1 MFTTATKTCQ
11 VRHSTAAAG
20 ATSSKSE
27 RVRNHLKIGLI
38 DVDGHN
44 FPNLALMRISAW
56 HKAQGDEVEWWW
68 TDFVH
73 YDIVYMSK
81 IFSSAYSPDIPE
93 PLNADKVIKG
103 GTGYCISLGPDGK
116 EHFDKRK
123 NNPLPPEIEKMFPDY
138 SIYPQFD
145 FAISMTSRGCPRGC
159 SFCHVAAKEG
169 RCSVK
174 VADVSDFWRPDI
186 GKKHIEV
193 LDPNITACREKR
205 DLFRQYRETN
215 ATICFNQGLDI
226 RLLNDADIDDINH
239 MRIKDLH
246 FAWDNPKDDL
256 EGKFR
261 EFAKGFRRKTNIGM
275 VYCLTNFNST
285 MEENL
290 HRIYV
295 LRDLGFDP
303 YVMVYDKPHAPQEI
317 RDLQRWCNNKIVFK
331 SCKRFEDYSRNK
343 G

>member
-1 MFTTATKTCQ
+1 M
-11 VRHSTAAAG
+11 
-20 ATSSKSE
+20 
-27 RVRNHLKIGLI
+27 KIGLI

-44 FPNLALMRISAW
+44 FPNLALMRISAY
-56 HKAQGDEVEWWW
+56 HKAMSDQVEWWW
-68 TDFVH
+68 SDFVH

-81 IFSSAYSPDIPE
+81 IFSDAYTKDVPE

-103 GTGYCISLGPDGK
+103 GTGYCISWVDGV
-116 EHFDKRK
+116 EVFDKAK
-123 NNPLPPEIEKMFPDY
+123 NEELPPEIEKMFPDY
-138 SIYPQFD
+138 SLYPQFD
-145 FAISMTSRGCPRGC
+145 FAVSMTSRGCPRGC

-174 VADVSDFWRPDI
+174 VADVSDFWC
-186 GKKHIEV
+186 GQKKIEV
-193 LDPNITACREKR
+193 LDPNITACRDKR

-215 ATICFNQGLDI
+215 AQIVFNQGLDI
-226 RLLNDADIDDINH
+226 RLLNDYDIADING

-261 EFAKGFRRKTNIGM
+261 NFASSFRRKSNIGM

-290 HRIYV
+290 YRIYT
-295 LRDLGFDP
+295 LRDMGYDP
-303 YVMVYDKPHAPQEI
+303 YVMVYDKPHAPKEI
-317 RDLQRWCNNKIVFK
+317 KMLQRWCNNKIIFK
-331 SCKRFEDYSRNK
+331 SCKRFEDYIQ
-343 G
+343 

>member
-1 MFTTATKTCQ
+1 M
-11 VRHSTAAAG
+11 R
-20 ATSSKSE
+20 
-27 RVRNHLKIGLI
+27 IGLI

-44 FPNLALMRISAW
+44 FPNLALMRISAYY
-56 HKAQGDEVEWWW
+56 KARGDQVEWWW
-68 TDFVH
+68 SDFVH

-81 IFSSAYSPDIPE
+81 IFSDAYTKDVPE

-103 GTGYCISLGPDGK
+103 GTGYCISLVDGV
-116 EHFDKRK
+116 EVFDKDK
-123 NNPLPPEIEKMFPDY
+123 NEELPPEIEKMFPDY
-138 SIYPQFD
+138 SLYPQFD
-145 FAISMTSRGCPRGC
+145 FAVSMTSRGCPRGC

-174 VADVSDFWRPDI
+174 VADVSDFWC
-186 GKKHIEV
+186 GQKKIEV
-193 LDPNITACREKR
+193 LDPNITACRDKR

-215 ATICFNQGLDI
+215 AQIVFNQGLDI
-226 RLLNDADIDDINH
+226 RLLNDDDIADING

-261 EFAKGFRRKTNIGM
+261 NFANGFRRKSNIGM

-290 HRIYV
+290 YRIYT
-295 LRDLGFDP
+295 LRDMGYDP
-303 YVMVYDKPHAPQEI
+303 YVMVYDKPHAPKEI
-317 RDLQRWCNNKIVFK
+317 KMLQRWCNNKIIFK
-331 SCKRFEDYSRNK
+331 SCKRFEDYV